1 MPINEPYNP
10 VNDPTINPFARRRG
24 DFIKTFVTPSS
35 SVSGG
40 GNGVTSLDDPT
51 YLGFSLRFDIAS
63 PLFNGATNGTP
74 AKPPSESPLLDAAV
88 DALLGP
94 APTPS
99 LGGEV
104 GQTIPGGESAI
115 GYLKRVGEETRASYL
130 ASFIQGLREVN
141 EYRPYYWQSIEG
153 LSDAWT
159 KSLNMK
165 DPFQGSGD
173 GEGITIGCLEAI
185 DLKISALFNLYK
197 AAVYDVEYRRMVLPQ
212 NLMYFKVYVDVYEIR
227 RFKATQGWLTKLNP
241 NAPQNDVDRF
251 LNDNTS
257 RITFVFDECVWV
269 PEATGK
275 IFDTVTNAGSN
286 EMTATSIKWS
296 YGTMSM
302 ISDFAGIDQEL
313 SDKAKLQT
321 QGGLGAAVRN
331 AAKNQA
337 LKAANA
343 ALNRG
348 VGAVRALAQ
357 GALLGNAFGLRNQIL
372 GALQNPGALTAAVAG
387 AARQIGRALGP
398 TNPSGPSLGDN
409 PLGGGIQPGVSLP
422 TDNIYL
428 GAITNSD
435 STLGSSNIFGP
446 GPSGPGPL
454 ESNNVFGE

>member
-24 DFIKTFVTPSS
+24 NFIKTFVTPAS

-51 YLGFSLRFDIAS
+51 YLGFSLRFDISS
-63 PLFNGATNGTP
+63 PLFNGAANGTP
-74 AKPPSESPLLDAAV
+74 AKPPSETPLV
-88 DALLGP
+88 DAIGDSLLGP
-94 APTPS
+94 APEPPLS
-99 LGGEV
+99 GEE
-104 GQTIPGGESAI
+104 GQFIPGGESAI
-115 GYLKRVGEETRASYL
+115 GYLKKVGEKTRASYL

-141 EYRPYYWQSIEG
+141 EYRPYYWQTIEG
-153 LSDAWT
+153 LNDAWT
-159 KSLNMK
+159 KSLNML

-173 GEGITIGCLEAI
+173 GEGITIGCLEAV

-197 AAVYDVEYRRMVLPQ
+197 SAVYDVGYKRTVLPK
-212 NLMYFKVYVDVYEIR
+212 NLMYFRVYVDVYEIR
-227 RFKATQGWLTKLNP
+227 RFKSTQGWLTKLNP

-257 RITFVFDECVWV
+257 RITFVFDECQWM
-269 PEATGK
+269 PEASGK
-275 IFDTVTNAGSN
+275 VFDNVTNAGGN
-286 EMTATSIKWS
+286 EMSATSMKWS
-296 YGTMSM
+296 YSTISM

-321 QGGLGAAVRN
+321 QGGLGAAVKN

-348 VGAVRALAQ
+348 VGAVKALAQ
-357 GALLGNAFGLRNQIL
+357 GAILGNAFGLRNQII
-372 GALQNPGALTAAVAG
+372 GVLQNPGAVSSAIAG
-387 AARQIGRALGP
+387 AMVQ
-398 TNPSGPSLGDN
+398 SGGSSSNIKLGDN
-409 PLGGGIQPGVSLP
+409 PLGAGIQPGGSLP

-428 GAITNSD
+428 GLVPGSG
-435 STLGSSNIFGP
+435 SQLGSSNVFGP

-454 ESNNVFGE
+454 ESNNVFG